1 MNTTC
6 VKCSKK
12 FNVELQEKY
21 IGAMIVE
28 MFFACPKCGERYFI
42 GIQNN
47 KCRRLQREINL
58 INKEILDKTNKNM
71 AHVEETLKVEKLT
84 EILKIEMDK
93 INGR

>member
-28 MFFACPKCGERYFI
+28 MFFACPKCGKRYFI

-47 KCRRLQREINL
+47 KCRRLQREID
-58 INKEILDKTNKNM
+58 IVNKKLNYKYS
-71 AHVEETLKVEKLT
+71 EKLV
-84 EILKIEMDK
+84 LKQKELTQMLKKEMDR
-93 INGR
+93 INGKT